1 MALGL
6 AIFVTAAMAFFLG
19 KSRRNYLLL
28 PDLPLVSG
36 AADVTVII
44 PARNE
49 ERVIARAVASFPGQ
63 RVIVVDDASED
74 RTSEE
79 AAKAGAEVIPA
90 PPLAPG
96 VLGKPN
102 ACRAGAAMAGSKW
115 LLFADADTWYVPGFA
130 ASIAAYAEREALDA
144 ATAFLR
150 QETVSAA
157 EGIILPYAFALY
169 FCGVNARSVNSPD
182 ARESLANGQC
192 LLVRREAYERI
203 GTHAAVA
210 GSVIEDAAFA
220 RLVKSRGLRLRVL
233 RAERLGA
240 VRMYDG
246 FPAIRRGFE
255 KNSFRFL
262 GANPLTGAQV
272 ILASVILTS
281 WLPVLMLLAA
291 AGHLPAAAAFAL
303 VPPVLLAPWYG
314 SAARALGAPLAIYL
328 FQFIALSA
336 MVRTIAGVKTL
347 WKGRYV

>member
-1 MALGL
+1 MALWL
-6 AIFVTAAMAFFLG
+6 AFFATAAMTFLLG

-28 PDLPLVSG
+28 PELPFAPGSE
-36 AADVTVII
+36 DVTVII

-49 ERVIARAVASFPGQ
+49 ERMIARAVASFPGH

-74 RTSEE
+74 GTNKE
-79 AAKAGAEVIPA
+79 AARAGAEVIPA
-90 PPLAPG
+90 PPRTPG

-102 ACRAGAAMAGSKW
+102 ACRAGAAIARSKW
-115 LLFADADTWYVPGFA
+115 LLFVDADTWYSPGFA
-130 ASIAAYAEREALDA
+130 ASLAAYAEREALDV

-157 EGIILPYAFALY
+157 ERIILPYAFALY
-169 FCGVNARSVNSPD
+169 FCGVSARNVNSPD

-192 LLVRREAYERI
+192 LLVRREAYESI
-203 GTHAAVA
+203 GTHAAVQ
-210 GSVIEDAAFA
+210 GSVIEDVAFA
-220 RLVKSRGLRLRVL
+220 SLAKSRGLRLRVL

-262 GANPLTGAQV
+262 GANPSTGVQV

-281 WLPVLMLLAA
+281 WLPVAALLASTGNLAA
-291 AGHLPAAAAFAL
+291 AAVFAL
-303 VPPVLLAPWYG
+303 IPAVLLAPWYG
-314 SAARALGAPLAIYL
+314 SFVRALGAPLAIYL

-336 MVRTIAGVKTL
+336 MVRTVAGIRTN